1 MNHLITRVNDMDRVF
16 NHLWH
21 ASQTPTG
28 ETAGSTL
35 RPQVDIEESSDEFR
49 VRLDLPGVKRE
60 DLKVEIEN
68 NTLMIEA
75 ERKTE
80 STEDMQV
87 LHRERANHSRFARSF
102 SLGESVNTEAINAH
116 LVDGVLE
123 LTIPKS
129 EKALPRRIN
138 VE

>member
-1 MNHLITRVNDMDRVF
+1 MSSLITRVNDMDRVF
-16 NHLWH
+16 NHLWNSGLVPAKDTA
-21 ASQTPTG
+21 ASALHP
-28 ETAGSTL
+28 
-35 RPQVDIEESSDEFR
+35 RVDIEESDAEFR
-49 VRLDLPGVKRE
+49 VRMDLPGVKRE

-68 NTLMIEA
+68 DTLLIEA

-80 STEDMQV
+80 ANEDMQV
-87 LHRERANHSRFARSF
+87 LHRERAEHARFARRF
-102 SLGESVNTEAINAH
+102 SLGESVRTDAINAR
-116 LVDGVLE
+116 LADGVLE